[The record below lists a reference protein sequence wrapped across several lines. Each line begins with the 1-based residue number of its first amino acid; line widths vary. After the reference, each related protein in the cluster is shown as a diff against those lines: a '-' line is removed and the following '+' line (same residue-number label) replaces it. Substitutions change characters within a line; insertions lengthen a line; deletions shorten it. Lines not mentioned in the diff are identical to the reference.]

1 MKSMIKSV
9 LTPMQVATQRST
21 RIPNAIVVNNGGA
34 EGETTNRQAIEH
46 PPKQAGI
53 HLNLKMI

>member
-9 LTPMQVATQRST
+9 LIPVEVATQRST
-21 RIPNAIVVNNGGA
+21 RNLNAIVVKNGGA
-34 EGETTNRQAIEH
+34 EGETTNRPTIEH